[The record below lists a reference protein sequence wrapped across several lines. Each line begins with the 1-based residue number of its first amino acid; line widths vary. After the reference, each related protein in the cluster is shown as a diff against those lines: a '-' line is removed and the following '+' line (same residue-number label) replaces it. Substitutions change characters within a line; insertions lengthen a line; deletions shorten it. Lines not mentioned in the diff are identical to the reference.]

1 MERRTVLG
9 GIAAASASA
18 LTPATLTQFALG
30 ESSNVAP
37 KAVDFEASH
46 IKTKDNTIFIRRYAQ
61 GSALLMVHG
70 FPRTSLIYVGVML
83 RLGLLRTTR

>member
-18 LTPATLTQFALG
+18 LSPATLTQFALG
-30 ESSNVAP
+30 QSANVAP

-46 IKTKDNTIFIRRYAQ
+46 IKTKDNTIFVRRYGQ
-61 GSALLMVHG
+61 GPALLMVHG
-70 FPRTSLIYVGVML
+70 FPRTSLMFVSL
-83 RLGLLRTTR
+83 